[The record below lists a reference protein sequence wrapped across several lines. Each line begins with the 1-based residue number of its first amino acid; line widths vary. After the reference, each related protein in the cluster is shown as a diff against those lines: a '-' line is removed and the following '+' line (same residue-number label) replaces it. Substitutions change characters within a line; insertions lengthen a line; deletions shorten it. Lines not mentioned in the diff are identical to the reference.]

1 MKKERLIY
9 IILAVIAIVAA
20 VIIGVKGLNFGLK
33 YSPSKQIQINIGQ
46 EFKNSDIEI
55 MVKEVIGN
63 KEVIVQKVETYEEI
77 VCITVKEITDEQI
90 AQLNS
95 KINDKY
101 GTENTVDGDVTIT
114 DLPSLRARDLIR
126 PYVLPIGLSLALIII
141 YAGFKFKKIEILEIL
156 GKVLGFNILAE
167 VLYVSILAI
176 TRLPVNSLTIP
187 IGIAIKITKFIKVI
201 STVKLLTSIFNSP
214 SFINRI

>member
-187 IGIAIKITKFIKVI
+187 IGIAIYTIITIIVLNDFENKQGK
-201 STVKLLTSIFNSP
+201 KK
-214 SFINRI
+214 RK